1 MNGPLVGCGRI
12 RRERHHLN
20 RNSRHVWQFRTQHMH
35 GCRTCD
41 VVVVSGQVSTP
52 VARESTRRRLTAKQA
67 DTVDRLG
74 HAAIEFLSREG
85 FSGLTIRMVAAEAG
99 VGAATAYTYFS
110 SKEHLVAEV
119 FWRRLASTPVPTTD
133 SPDPTVRV
141 IAVLRH
147 IALLVADEPE
157 LAGAVT
163 NALLGKDPEVVQL
176 RLRIGREIH
185 QRLAAALGP
194 DRADLVESL
203 ELLYAGALV
212 RAGMGYASYTQIADR
227 LEASARLLLAG
238 TP

>member
-1 MNGPLVGCGRI
+1 M
-12 RRERHHLN
+12 
-20 RNSRHVWQFRTQHMH
+20 S
-35 GCRTCD
+35 D
-41 VVVVSGQVSTP
+41 P

-74 HAAIEFLSREG
+74 RAAVEVLSRKG
-85 FSGLTIRMVAAEAG
+85 FSGLTIRIVAAEAG

-119 FWRRLASTPVPTTD
+119 FWRRLRSSPAPANE

-163 NALLGKDPEVVQL
+163 TALLGSDPEVKHL

-185 QRLAAALGP
+185 QRLVTALGP
-194 DRADLVESL
+194 HCTPDVVETL
-203 ELLYAGALV
+203 ELMYAGALM
-212 RAGMGYASYTQIADR
+212 RAGMGYASYAQIANR
-227 LEASARLLLAG
+227 LEESARLLL
-238 TP
+238 T

>member
-1 MNGPLVGCGRI
+1 
-12 RRERHHLN
+12 
-20 RNSRHVWQFRTQHMH
+20 
-35 GCRTCD
+35 
-41 VVVVSGQVSTP
+41 VSNP

-67 DTVDRLG
+67 NTVDRLG
-74 HAAIEFLSREG
+74 HAAIEVLSREG

-119 FWRRLASTPVPTTD
+119 FWRRLAATPVPTTD

-163 NALLGKDPEVVQL
+163 NALLGKDPEVRHL

-185 QRLAAALGP
+185 QRLVAALGP
-194 DRADLVESL
+194 DCADVVESL

-227 LEASARLLLAG
+227 LEASARLLLTGRLSGAQDLA
-238 TP
+238 

>member
-1 MNGPLVGCGRI
+1 MSG
-12 RRERHHLN
+12 
-20 RNSRHVWQFRTQHMH
+20 HVSNP
-35 GCRTCD
+35 
-41 VVVVSGQVSTP
+41 VS
-52 VARESTRRRLTAKQA
+52 RESTRRRLTAKQA

-74 HAAIEFLSREG
+74 QAAISVLGREG

-119 FWRRLASTPVPTTD
+119 FWRRLASSPLPPTD
-133 SPDPTVRV
+133 SPDRGVRV
-141 IAVLRH
+141 IAVLRQ

-163 NALLGKDPEVVQL
+163 NALLGKDPEVEHL

-185 QRLAAALGP
+185 QRLVTAVGSDHGP
-194 DRADLVESL
+194 DVVESL

-212 RAGMGYASYTQIADR
+212 RAGMGYASYVEIADR
-227 LEASARLLLAG
+227 LETSARLLLAG
-238 TP
+238 RSSSP

>member
-1 MNGPLVGCGRI
+1 
-12 RRERHHLN
+12 
-20 RNSRHVWQFRTQHMH
+20 
-35 GCRTCD
+35 
-41 VVVVSGQVSTP
+41 
-52 VARESTRRRLTAKQA
+52 
-67 DTVDRLG
+67 
-74 HAAIEFLSREG
+74 
-85 FSGLTIRMVAAEAG
+85 MVAAEAG

-119 FWRRLASTPVPTTD
+119 FWRRLAATPVPTTD

-163 NALLGKDPEVVQL
+163 NALLGKDPEVRHL

-185 QRLAAALGP
+185 QRLVAALGP
-194 DRADLVESL
+194 DCPDVVESL

-212 RAGMGYASYTQIADR
+212 HAGMGYASYTQIADR
-227 LEASARLLLAG
+227 LEASARLLLTGRPSGAQDLA
-238 TP
+238 

>member
-1 MNGPLVGCGRI
+1 
-12 RRERHHLN
+12 
-20 RNSRHVWQFRTQHMH
+20 
-35 GCRTCD
+35 
-41 VVVVSGQVSTP
+41 VSGHVSNP

-74 HAAIEFLSREG
+74 QAAIEVLSREG
-85 FSGLTIRMVAAEAG
+85 FSGLTIRMVAAEAS

-119 FWRRLASTPVPTTD
+119 FWRRLASSPVPTTD
-133 SPDPTVRV
+133 SPDPIVRV

-163 NALLGKDPEVVQL
+163 GALLGKDAEVEHL

-185 QRLAAALGP
+185 QRLVGALGTART
-194 DRADLVESL
+194 DVVESL

-212 RAGMGYASYTQIADR
+212 RAGMGYASYTQIADQ
-227 LEASARLLLAG
+227 LETSARLLLG
-238 TP
+238 ERP